1 LDRCPGTESPQGGT
15 STVVRFHSLEKG
27 HANAAGPM
35 LVIAY
40 VMHEK
45 AMGATQSKDETN
57 ILKKY
62 AFDADAMQMRWIDK
76 SKDGR

>member
-1 LDRCPGTESPQGGT
+1 
-15 STVVRFHSLEKG
+15 
-27 HANAAGPM
+27 M

-76 SKDGR
+76 LKDGR